1 VRLAFTTP
9 FDWHRLLAFFAVR
22 ATPGV
27 ECVEDDAYRRALVI
41 GGVPSVIE
49 VYPDTRPGH
58 LAVRLLHGARSLDH
72 DTRRRTRAFFDL
84 DAPIAEIGRSLSRD
98 DTLRALLST
107 HPGVRVPG
115 AWSGYE
121 LTIRAILGQQI
132 SVKAATTIA
141 GRIAHRYGARLA
153 PGAAGGLDRLFPTP
167 ERLARAR
174 FNGIGIVRSRA
185 QTIRDLSTAVLRGD
199 VTFDTADPA
208 ATRKAL
214 TSIKGIGEWT
224 AQYVAMRALRDRDAF
239 PGSDLGLVSAI
250 APPARVTP
258 RALEQRAEDW
268 RPWRAYAALLLWG
281 SLAGSGG

>member
-1 VRLAFTTP
+1 VRLAYTTP
-9 FDWHRLLAFFAVR
+9 FDWPRLLGFFSLR

-27 ECVEDDAYRRALVI
+27 ECVAGDAYRRTLAI

-49 VYPDTRPGH
+49 VRPDARPGY
-58 LAVRLLHGARSLDH
+58 LALRILHGAASLDR
-72 DTRRRTRAFFDL
+72 DTRRKTRAFFDL
-84 DAPIAEIGRSLSRD
+84 DAPIAEIGRTLSRD
-98 DTLRALLST
+98 GTLRGMLST

-141 GRIAHRYGARLA
+141 GRIANRYGERLT

-185 QTIRDLSTAVLRGD
+185 QTMRDLSMAVLRGD
-199 VTFDTADPA
+199 VIFDAADPA

-224 AQYVAMRALRDRDAF
+224 AQYVAMRALRDGDAF

-258 RALEQRAEDW
+258 KALEQRAEDW

-281 SLAGSGG
+281 SLSGSGG